1 MPDHRITE
9 ALQRVTQ
16 GHGSAVDQILPL
28 VYDELRDLAR
38 AFMRHQ
44 PAGHTLQPTALVH
57 EACAKM
63 LGPNAGVP
71 ENRVHF
77 FAIAARAMRQ
87 VLANHARDKRA
98 AKRSPDGHQLTC
110 SDIETPSGGGR
121 VDMVDLDEALTEL
134 SKLDERQYRLV
145 ELRFFAGMTIEEAAQ
160 AMNVSQSTI
169 EREWRMARAW
179 LGARLR
185 DGYEL

>member
-1 MPDHRITE
+1 MIGFKASRRASGIAFVYTGGMNLYRIHNVYCPLDHDERYLRE
-9 ALQRVTQ
+9 RAAKELGVRP
-16 GHGSAVDQILPL
+16 GH
-28 VYDELRDLAR
+28 LAS
-38 AFMRHQ
+38 F
-44 PAGHTLQPTALVH
+44 
-57 EACAKM
+57 
-63 LGPNAGVP
+63 GV
-71 ENRVHF
+71 ERRS
-77 FAIAARAMRQ
+77 ID
-87 VLANHARDKRA
+87 ARDKRA